1 MYRSQAVSI
10 KAQAVNSLVLD
21 LQQMFVT
28 ELNKLSG
35 SSAFVA
41 KEWFRD
47 EGRHGGGI
55 RYVSVNEKLFNQASV
70 NVSQVHYT
78 DITSNNLASATAI
91 SSIIHPHNPYIP
103 SIHIHICWTEMKNT
117 KGCWRM
123 MTDLNPAIENDSATT
138 LFKNNLKKVACKQY
152 EFASAQGDQYFYIP
166 ALERYRGVAHFYLEG
181 YNSGNIALDTQLAQ
195 SFGQTVIDCYLTIFL
210 QAIKDFPNPLAKD
223 YKKQLAYHTLY
234 LFQVLTLDKGTSS
247 GLLAH
252 NQNDLGILGSLPAQI
267 DKALLASWKSQLIAS
282 QKQLLLAILKV
293 LPDESPCFIS
303 EKVKLALANVV
314 RQYYFKSN

>member
-1 MYRSQAVSI
+1 MRKNQAVSI
-10 KAQAVNSLVLD
+10 EAQAVNSLVLG
-21 LQQMFVT
+21 LQQMFVI

-55 RYVSVNEKLFNQASV
+55 RYVSVNEQLFNRASV
-70 NVSQVHYT
+70 NVSQVHYA
-78 DITSNNLASATAI
+78 DIVSNDLASATAI

-103 SIHIHICWTEMKNT
+103 SIHIHICWTEMKNA

-123 MTDLNPAIENDSATT
+123 MADLNPAIENNSATT
-138 LFKNNLKKVACKQY
+138 LFKDHLKKVAYKQY
-152 EFASAQGDQYFYIP
+152 KLASAQGDQYFYIP
-166 ALERYRGVAHFYLEG
+166 ALKRHRGVAHFYLEG
-181 YNSGNIALDTQLAQ
+181 YNSGNIALDTQLAR
-195 SFGQTVIDCYLTIFL
+195 SFGQAVIDCYLSIFL
-210 QAIKDFPNPLAKD
+210 KAIEDFPNPQAKD
-223 YKKQLAYHTLY
+223 YQKQLAYHTLY

-267 DKALLASWKSQLIAS
+267 DKALLANWKSQLIAP
-282 QKQLLLAILKV
+282 QQQLLLAILKV
-293 LPDESPCFIS
+293 LPDESPCLIS

-314 RQYYFKSN
+314 RQYYSKSY